1 MLSWKHKKRCYAL
14 RVKMQGPRPV
24 IFAWSPRVCWESVCV
39 VEMREMEPAKHLI
52 EELTH
57 SKCSINGGSSFL
69 PTS

>member
-1 MLSWKHKKRCYAL
+1 
-14 RVKMQGPRPV
+14 MQGPRPV